1 MNLEELIDP
10 NPHHH
15 VLNPLLW
22 DNNRLR
28 LEVRA
33 KLLEIARHFALY
45 LNVPRLYLKD
55 VTLSGSSAGY
65 NYSDYSDI
73 DLHLVV
79 SKTDGNEELF
89 TAKKNL
95 YNSQHDLRI
104 QGIPVELYVQ
114 PADQPHRSAGIYSVL
129 DDRWINEPVHE
140 EPTIDPKDIKSKA
153 RSYAGQIN
161 IAIRSNDIDLCR
173 KTMDDLKRL
182 RQAGLETNGE
192 QSVENLA
199 FKLLRARG
207 QIDKL
212 RKYITKLESA
222 KLSLGEHNE
231 DQRYIR

>member
-1 MNLEELIDP
+1 MQIRELSIDP

-15 VLNPLLW
+15 ELNPVLW
-22 DNNRLR
+22 ENNRLR
-28 LEVRA
+28 AEVRFKLIKIA
-33 KLLEIARHFALY
+33 KHFADY
-45 LNVPRLYLKD
+45 LNVPRLHLKD

-79 SKTDGNEELF
+79 SKTDGNDELF

-95 YNSQHDLRI
+95 YNNEHDLTI
-104 QGIPVELYVQ
+104 NNIPVELYVQ
-114 PADQPHRSAGIYSVL
+114 PADQKHHSAGVYSIL
-129 DDRWINEPVHE
+129 DDRWINEPAHE
-140 EPTIDPKDIKSKA
+140 EPTVDPKKIKAKA
-153 RSYAGQIN
+153 RSYAGKIN
-161 IAIRSNDIDLCR
+161 AAIRSGELSKCR
-173 KTMDDLKRL
+173 DTMDDLKRL
-182 RQAGLETNGE
+182 RKAGLESNGE

-222 KLSLGEHNE
+222 ELSLGE
-231 DQRYIR
+231 QQ

>member
-1 MNLEELIDP
+1 MNFEELIDP

-15 VLNPLLW
+15 ELNPVLW
-22 DNNRLR
+22 DNNHLR
-28 LEVRA
+28 KEVRL
-33 KLLEIARHFALY
+33 KLLQIARHFALY
-45 LNVPRLYLKD
+45 LNVPILHLKD

-79 SKTDGNEELF
+79 NKLENEELF

-95 YNSQHDLRI
+95 YNSQHDLHIGR
-104 QGIPVELYVQ
+104 IPVELYVQ
-114 PADQPHRSAGIYSVL
+114 PADQPHHSSGIYSVL
-129 DDRWINEPVHE
+129 DDKWINEPEHA

-153 RSYAGQIN
+153 RNYAAKIN
-161 IAIRSNDIDLCR
+161 LAMRSQNVDKCR
-173 KTMDDLKRL
+173 EAMDELKRL
-182 RQAGLETNGE
+182 RKAGLESGGE

-222 KLSLGEHNE
+222 ELSLGE
-231 DQRYIR
+231 

>member
-1 MNLEELIDP
+1 MNFEELIDP

-15 VLNPLLW
+15 ELNPILW
-22 DNNRLR
+22 DNNQLR
-28 LEVRA
+28 PEVRV

-79 SKTDGNEELF
+79 NKLESEELF

-95 YNSQHDLRI
+95 YNSQHDLHI

-114 PADQPHRSAGIYSVL
+114 PANQPHHSAGIYSVL
-129 DDRWINEPVHE
+129 NDHWINEPVHE
-140 EPTIDPKDIKSKA
+140 EPTIDPKDIKAKA
-153 RSYAGQIN
+153 RNYAGKIN
-161 IAIRSNDIDLCR
+161 SAMRSGDLAQCR
-173 KTMDDLKRL
+173 ETMDDLKRL
-182 RQAGLETNGE
+182 RKAGLETGGE

-212 RKYITKLESA
+212 RKYIDKLTSD
-222 KLSLGEHNE
+222 KLSLGE
-231 DQRYIR
+231 QK

>member
-15 VLNPLLW
+15 ELNPLLW
-22 DNNRLR
+22 DNNSLR
-28 LEVRA
+28 KDVRF
-33 KLLEIARHFALY
+33 KLLKIARHFALY
-45 LNVPRLYLKD
+45 LNVPMLHLKD

-79 SKTDGNEELF
+79 SKTNGNDELF

-95 YNSQHDLRI
+95 YNNEHNLAISN
-104 QGIPVELYVQ
+104 IPVELYVQ
-114 PADQPHRSAGIYSVL
+114 PADQTHHSAGIYSVL

-153 RSYAGQIN
+153 RNYAAKIN
-161 IAIRSNDIDLCR
+161 LAMRSQDVSKCR
-173 KTMDDLKRL
+173 ETMDDLKRL
-182 RQAGLETNGE
+182 RQAGLESNGE

-207 QIDKL
+207 QIEKL
-212 RKYITKLESA
+212 RNYITKLESA
-222 KLSLGEHNE
+222 ELSIGEQNE
-231 DQRYIR
+231 D

>member
-1 MNLEELIDP
+1 MNALEFVDP

-15 VLNPLLW
+15 ELNPTLW

-28 LEVRA
+28 PEVRQ
-33 KLLEIARHFALY
+33 KLLEIARHFSLY

-65 NYSDYSDI
+65 NYSEYSDI

-79 SKTDGNEELF
+79 NKLESEELF

-95 YNSQHDLRI
+95 YNSQHDLHI

-114 PADQPHRSAGIYSVL
+114 PADQPHHSAGIYSVL
-129 DDRWINEPVHE
+129 DDKWINEPVHE

-153 RSYAGQIN
+153 RNYAAKIN
-161 IAIRSNDIDLCR
+161 LALRSNSIEQSQEV
-173 KTMDDLKRL
+173 MDELKRL
-182 RQAGLETNGE
+182 RKAGLESSGE

-207 QIDKL
+207 QIEKL

-222 KLSLGEHNE
+222 QLSLGE
-231 DQRYIR
+231 QQ

>member
-1 MNLEELIDP
+1 MNVTELFIDP

-15 VLNPLLW
+15 ELNPKLW
-22 DNNRLR
+22 EDNQLR
-28 LEVRA
+28 KEVRF
-33 KLLEIARHFALY
+33 KLLKIARHFADY
-45 LNVPRLYLKD
+45 LNVDRLHLKD

-79 SKTDGNEELF
+79 SKTNGNDELF

-95 YNSQHDLRI
+95 YNNEHDLAI
-104 QGIPVELYVQ
+104 ADIPVELYVQ
-114 PADQPHRSAGIYSVL
+114 PADQMHHSAGIYSVL
-129 DDRWINEPVHE
+129 DDKWITEPVHE
-140 EPTIDPKDIKSKA
+140 EPTVDPKDIKAKA
-153 RSYAGQIN
+153 RNYAGKIN
-161 IAIRSNDIDLCR
+161 SAMRSGDIAKCR
-173 KTMDDLKRL
+173 QTMDDLKRL
-182 RQAGLETNGE
+182 RKAGLESNGE

-222 KLSLGEHNE
+222 ELSLGEHNE
-231 DQRYIR
+231 D

>member
-1 MNLEELIDP
+1 MNFQELIDP

-15 VLNPLLW
+15 ELNPVLW
-22 DNNRLR
+22 DNNHLR
-28 LEVRA
+28 KEVRL
-33 KLLEIARHFALY
+33 KLLQIARHFALY
-45 LNVPRLYLKD
+45 LDVPMLHLKD

-79 SKTDGNEELF
+79 TKTDGNDELF

-95 YNSQHDLRI
+95 YNNEHNLAI
-104 QGIPVELYVQ
+104 ANIPVELYVQ
-114 PADQPHRSAGIYSVL
+114 PADQTHRSAGIYSVL

-153 RSYAGQIN
+153 RNYASKIN
-161 IAIRSNDIDLCR
+161 SAMRSGSIEKCQQA
-173 KTMDDLKRL
+173 MDDLKRL
-182 RQAGLETNGE
+182 RKAGLEANGE

-212 RKYITKLESA
+212 RKYITKLTSD
-222 KLSLGEHNE
+222 KLSLGE
-231 DQRYIR
+231 QQ

>member
-1 MNLEELIDP
+1 MQFQELSIDP

-15 VLNPLLW
+15 ELNPVLW
-22 DNNRLR
+22 ENNHLR
-28 LEVRA
+28 KEIRF
-33 KLLEIARHFALY
+33 KLLKIARHFALY
-45 LNVPRLYLKD
+45 LDVPLLNLSD

-79 SKTDGNEELF
+79 SKTNGNDELF

-95 YNSQHDLRI
+95 YNYTHNLSI
-104 QGIPVELYVQ
+104 EGIPVELYVQ
-114 PADQPHRSAGIYSVL
+114 PANQPHHSAGIYSVL
-129 DDRWINEPVHE
+129 DDKWINEPVHE
-140 EPTIDPKDIKSKA
+140 EPTIDPKDIKAKA
-153 RSYAGQIN
+153 RNYASKIN
-161 IAIRSNDIDLCR
+161 SAMRTNDIAQCR
-173 KTMDDLKRL
+173 AAMDELKRL
-182 RQAGLETNGE
+182 RKAGLESGGE

-222 KLSLGEHNE
+222 ELSLGENNE
-231 DQRYIR
+231 SK

>member
-1 MNLEELIDP
+1 MNFQELIDP

-15 VLNPLLW
+15 ELNPVLW
-22 DNNRLR
+22 DNKILR
-28 LEVRA
+28 PEVRT

-79 SKTDGNEELF
+79 NKLESEELF

-95 YNSQHDLRI
+95 YNSQHNLHI
-104 QGIPVELYVQ
+104 QNIPVELYVQ
-114 PADQPHRSAGIYSVL
+114 PADQPHHSAGIYSVL
-129 DDRWINEPVHE
+129 DDEWITEPEHT
-140 EPTIDPKDIKSKA
+140 EPTIDPRDIKSKA

-161 IAIRSNDIDLCR
+161 IAMRSNSIDLCR

-182 RQAGLETNGE
+182 RRAGLESAGE
-192 QSVENLA
+192 QSVENLT

-207 QIDKL
+207 SIDKL
-212 RKYITKLESA
+212 RNYITKLKKA
-222 KLSLGEHNE
+222 KLSLGEHHEN
-231 DQRYIR
+231 

>member
-1 MNLEELIDP
+1 MNFQELIDP

-15 VLNPLLW
+15 ELNPKLW

-28 LEVRA
+28 PEVRV

-79 SKTDGNEELF
+79 NKLKNEELF

-95 YNSQHDLRI
+95 YNSQHDLHI
-104 QGIPVELYVQ
+104 QNIPVELYVQ
-114 PADQPHRSAGIYSVL
+114 PADQPHHSDGIYSVL
-129 DDRWINEPVHE
+129 DDNWLT
-140 EPTIDPKDIKSKA
+140 EPTHTEPTTDPKDIKSKA

-161 IAIRSNDIDLCR
+161 IAMRSNNIEQCR
-173 KTMDDLKRL
+173 SVMDELKRL
-182 RQAGLETNGE
+182 RKAGLETGGE

-207 QIDKL
+207 SLDKL

-222 KLSLGEHNE
+222 ELSLGEQHE
-231 DQRYIR
+231 D

>member
-1 MNLEELIDP
+1 MNFQELVDP

-15 VLNPLLW
+15 ELNPVLW

-28 LEVRA
+28 PEVRE
-33 KLLEIARHFALY
+33 KLLKMAHHFALY
-45 LNVPRLYLKD
+45 LNVSRLYLKD

-65 NYSDYSDI
+65 NYSEYSDI

-79 SKTDGNEELF
+79 NKTAGNDELY

-95 YNSQHDLRI
+95 YNNEHNLAISN
-104 QGIPVELYVQ
+104 IPVELYVQ
-114 PADQPHRSAGIYSVL
+114 PADQKHHSAGIYSVL
-129 DDRWINEPVHE
+129 DDKWINEPVHE
-140 EPTIDPKDIKSKA
+140 EPTTDPKDIKAKA
-153 RSYAGQIN
+153 RNYASKIN
-161 IAIRSNDIDLCR
+161 GALRSQDIEQCR
-173 KTMDDLKRL
+173 SVMDELKRL
-182 RQAGLETNGE
+182 RKAGLESGGE

-231 DQRYIR
+231 D

>member
-1 MNLEELIDP
+1 MNFEELIDP

-15 VLNPLLW
+15 ELNPILW
-22 DNNRLR
+22 DNNQLR
-28 LEVRA
+28 PEVRV

-79 SKTDGNEELF
+79 NKLESEELF

-95 YNSQHDLRI
+95 YNSQHDLHI

-114 PADQPHRSAGIYSVL
+114 PANQPHHSAGIYSIL
-129 DDRWINEPVHE
+129 DDHWINKPVHE
-140 EPTIDPKDIKSKA
+140 EPTIDPKDIKAKA
-153 RSYAGQIN
+153 RNYAGKIN
-161 IAIRSNDIDLCR
+161 SAMRSGDLAQCR
-173 KTMDDLKRL
+173 ETMDDLKRL
-182 RQAGLETNGE
+182 RKAGLETGGE

-207 QIDKL
+207 QISKL
-212 RKYITKLESA
+212 SKYITKLTSD
-222 KLSLGEHNE
+222 KLSLGE
-231 DQRYIR
+231 QK